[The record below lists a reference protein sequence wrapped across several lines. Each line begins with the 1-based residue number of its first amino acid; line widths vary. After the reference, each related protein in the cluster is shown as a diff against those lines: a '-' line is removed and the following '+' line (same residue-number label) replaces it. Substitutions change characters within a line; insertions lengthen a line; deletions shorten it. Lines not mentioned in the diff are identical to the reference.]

1 MSIVLDKESFK
12 ALANDTRVLILKKL
26 KLRKWTATELAKSL
40 GVSVQA
46 AGKHLKK
53 MRAAGLVKE
62 EKRSKWVYYSPTE
75 KGAALLEP
83 EKGKSLWVLL
93 GISLLCFA
101 YAAQLFSAPSPTPL
115 EYGAEKAV
123 ADGVLAAAQ
132 ETRAVDAPA
141 LDYAAVAALFVGSI
155 CLGAVLYA
163 VLRDKKCVS

>member
-1 MSIVLDKESFK
+1 MSILLDKESFK

-46 AGKHLKK
+46 TGKHLKK

-83 EKGKSLWVLL
+83 KKGKSLWVLL
-93 GISLLCFA
+93 GISLVCFA
-101 YAAQLFSAPSPTPL
+101 YAAQLFSAPAD
-115 EYGAEKAV
+115 YGVEKAV
-123 ADGVLAAAQ
+123 AGGVLAAAQ
-132 ETRAVDAPA
+132 ETRAAGAPA
-141 LDYAAVAALFVGSI
+141 LDYAAVAALFIGSV